1 MWSKIF
7 KKKSIKCLDT
17 IFNQSKIEKKNT
29 LCFSDDENDDDKN
42 NKSDKL
48 SKKLNLNY
56 SWNEKPIKKANL
68 SPQSSN
74 QDNEKKINYRRKK
87 TKRSMSVENTRRR
100 GIVLKNSAST
110 ISSSSASSDNESVEK
125 FQRKPRFKIGLE
137 RGNRRRSIPIITK
150 RIENR
155 NDVGDK
161 INGKSLIL
169 NVHTLLLF
177 CLNFFFTTNKK
188 FLFPTILI

>member
-1 MWSKIF
+1 M
-7 KKKSIKCLDT
+7 L
-17 IFNQSKIEKKNT
+17 
-29 LCFSDDENDDDKN
+29 SDDENDKN

-48 SKKLNLNY
+48 RKKSNFNY
-56 SWNEKPIKKANL
+56 LCKEKKPIEKANL
-68 SPQSSN
+68 PPQSSH

-100 GIVLKNSAST
+100 GIVLRNSAST
-110 ISSSSASSDNESVEK
+110 ISSSSASSDNELNESVEK

-137 RGNRRRSIPIITK
+137 RGNRRRSVPIITK

-161 INGKSLIL
+161 INGESFIL

-177 CLNFFFTTNKK
+177 CLNFFY
-188 FLFPTILI
+188 TI